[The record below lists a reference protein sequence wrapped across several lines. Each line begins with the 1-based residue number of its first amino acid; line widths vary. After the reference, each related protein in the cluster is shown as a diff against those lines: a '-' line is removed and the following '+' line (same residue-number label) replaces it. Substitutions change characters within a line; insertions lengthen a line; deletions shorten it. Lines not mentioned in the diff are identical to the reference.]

1 VMRTRG
7 REPEPRRRPR
17 HRARRSGQSMVEF
30 ALILPVL
37 LVLAISIFDYG
48 YYLEHVNNIATVV
61 RDGARYASV
70 YTNPSYNTQWSSA
83 CADPTVSSSGAWSC
97 DGLETTVSSL
107 QPTQAINPTGGG
119 TYNIDVASVSGFS
132 TYDDGFTVA
141 TTTSTG
147 VAALLD
153 CSAAVSSPT
162 AEFTA
167 CAATDPTT
175 GGGNLVTGNSL
186 IGQSDFTEGVIQE
199 EAESLTVPEGG
210 LPIDN
215 IDCCWSGSTGGS
227 GCPSGS
233 GTTPPSPGSASTVVN
248 PILYS
253 WPGGVTATGTPVSCV
268 TISYWT
274 SSDGSYSTSS
284 LSLCGW
290 WSADDNNDAG
300 QFVSID
306 ECSATIG
313 KLVQVT
319 VAYAWSANSP
329 GPAFTVLNSLF
340 GLQVDVSATAAFV
353 VTA

>member
-1 VMRTRG
+1 
-7 REPEPRRRPR
+7 
-17 HRARRSGQSMVEF
+17 MVEF
-30 ALILPVL
+30 AVILPVL
-37 LVLAISIFDYG
+37 LVIGMSVFDYG

-83 CADPTVSSSGAWSC
+83 CANPTILASGGWSC
-97 DGLETTVSSL
+97 AGLETTVSAT
-107 QPTQAINPTGGG
+107 QPTQAIDPSSG
-119 TYNIDVASVSGFS
+119 TYTIQVASISGFS

-147 VAALLD
+147 VAALIN
-153 CSAAVSSPT
+153 CSGTATVSGQ

-167 CAATDPTT
+167 CSATDPAT
-175 GGGNLVTGNSL
+175 GGGNLVASAPL

-215 IDCCWSGSTGGS
+215 IDCCWSGSSGGS
-227 GCPSGS
+227 GCPSG
-233 GTTPPSPGSASTVVN
+233 GTTPPAPSAGSTV
-248 PILYS
+248 ILPTA
-253 WPGGVTATGTPVSCV
+253 WPVSGMGAQAPVSCV

-274 SSDGSYSTSS
+274 SSDLSYSTAS

-290 WSADDNNDAG
+290 WSADANNDTG
-300 QFVSID
+300 YFENVNN
-306 ECSATIG
+306 CSATIG

-319 VAYAWSANSP
+319 VAYAWSQESP
-329 GPAFTVLNSLF
+329 GPVFTVLNSIF
-340 GLQVDVSATAAFV
+340 GLQVDASATTSFV
-353 VTA
+353 VTGGEEGSS